1 MGSVMIL
8 SVKQRER
15 ENSVQTSF
23 TSMKPA
29 SANLLCFCAMI
40 MWAVGFP
47 AAEILLESWGAI
59 SLLFIRILLSVI
71 MLMVV
76 WILSDGWQRVIN
88 SPWLGGMKVGAVGF
102 GFGAIL
108 LLVGQK
114 MSDPVTPA
122 IAAAMMPIFGL
133 AIEVM
138 FDQRK
143 LTPTLILGIL
153 FALMGGYLA
162 TGVKLS
168 QGSFGT
174 GAFLCVFAVSL
185 FAWTTRATTRNFPT
199 LSSIGQTTITL
210 IGALVF
216 MPVAYVLALLTGYDE
231 IQVGIFDA
239 RHLMLLL
246 IFSLLSLGV
255 AQLLWIW
262 GAGQLGILLASF
274 HMNAVPFYV
283 MVTLVIIMGQPWQW
297 RQAAGAGLVAI
308 GVLLAQS
315 SNFKK
320 SKYVAAN

>member
-1 MGSVMIL
+1 MPPI
-8 SVKQRER
+8 
-15 ENSVQTSF
+15 

-59 SLLFIRILLSVI
+59 SLLFIRILLSV
-71 MLMVV
+71 MVLMAI
-76 WILSDGWQRVIN
+76 WILNDGWRHVIN
-88 SPWLGGMKVGAVGF
+88 SPWLRGIKVGAVGF
-102 GFGAIL
+102 GFGAVL
-108 LLVGQK
+108 LLIGQK

-122 IAAAMMPIFGL
+122 IAAAMMPIFGV
-133 AIEVM
+133 AIEIM

-143 LTPTLILGIL
+143 LTVTLIFGMI
-153 FALMGGYLA
+153 FALIGGYLA
-162 TGVKLS
+162 TGLKLS

-174 GAFLCVFAVSL
+174 GAILCMIAVSL
-185 FAWTTRATTRNFPT
+185 FAWTTRATTQNFPT

-210 IGALVF
+210 VGALVF
-216 MPVAYVLALLTGYDE
+216 IPVAYIIALLTGYSE
-231 IQVGIFDA
+231 IQIGIIDT
-239 RHLMLLL
+239 RHLVLLL
-246 IFSLLSLGV
+246 IFSLISLGF

-262 GAGQLGILLASF
+262 GAGHLGILLASF

-315 SNFKK
+315 AKVKK
-320 SKYVAAN
+320 TKCAVAN

>member
-1 MGSVMIL
+1 
-8 SVKQRER
+8 
-15 ENSVQTSF
+15 
-23 TSMKPA
+23 
-29 SANLLCFCAMI
+29 

-59 SLLFIRILLSVI
+59 SLLFVRILLSVI
-71 MLMVV
+71 VLMAY
-76 WILSDGWQRVIN
+76 WIIADGWQQVIN
-88 SPWLGGMKVGAVGF
+88 SPWLRGIKVGGIGF

-122 IAAAMMPIFGL
+122 IAAAMMPIFGV

-143 LTPTLILGIL
+143 LTATLIIGMI
-153 FALMGGYLA
+153 FALIGGYLA
-162 TGVKLS
+162 TGLNLS
-168 QGSFGT
+168 QGSFGV
-174 GAFLCVFAVSL
+174 GAILCMIAVSL
-185 FAWTTRATTRNFPT
+185 FAWATRSTTRNFPT

-210 IGALVF
+210 FGGLVF
-216 MPVAYVLALLTGYDE
+216 IPVAYMIAQFTGYNE
-231 IQVGIFDA
+231 TQIGIIDA

-246 IFSLLSLGV
+246 IFSLISLGV

-262 GAGQLGILLASF
+262 GAGHLGILLASF

-283 MVTLVIIMGQPWQW
+283 MVTLVIVMGQQWQW
-297 RQAAGAGLVAI
+297 RQAVGAGLVGI

-315 SNFKK
+315 TKAKK
-320 SKYVAAN
+320 SKFAIAN